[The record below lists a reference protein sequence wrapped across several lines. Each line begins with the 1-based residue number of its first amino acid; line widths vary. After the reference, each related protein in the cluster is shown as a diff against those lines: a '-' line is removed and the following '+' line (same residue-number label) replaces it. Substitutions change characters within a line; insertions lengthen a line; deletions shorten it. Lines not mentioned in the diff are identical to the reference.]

1 MKNNKFEIYILKYLS
16 EELSDSDM
24 LWFKKQLLKSEENRK
39 LFKDMRKIWLS
50 VGMEQNVDDYD
61 IDEAINKFKSR
72 IEEDKKKSNK
82 QFQMPV
88 LNAKMTSFL
97 RLTAVI
103 ICFVALSVTTY
114 FIGKQSDSGSQP
126 ITVSCDLGDR
136 SKVILPDGS
145 KVWINSGSKII
156 YNNANT
162 EGNRIVELSG
172 EGYFEVV
179 KNKKQ
184 PFIVKSGINEV
195 VVLGT
200 SFNVKAYHDDENIET
215 SLIEGSVE
223 IRNINSKNKK
233 SVLLIP
239 GEQAIF
245 SKKNK
250 LMKVNKIEDLDSVFA
265 WKNGKLKFINERLET
280 LIPKLERW
288 YNAEIQIEREELND
302 LRFTGT
308 IEHERIEDVLQFFKT
323 SSNTSYKIKNDVIIL
338 Y

>member
-1 MKNNKFEIYILKYLS
+1 MKNNKFDIYILKYLS

-50 VGMEQNVDDYD
+50 VGMEQNADDYD

-179 KNKKQ
+179 KNKEQ

-250 LMKVNKIEDLDSVFA
+250 LMKVSKIEDLDSVFA